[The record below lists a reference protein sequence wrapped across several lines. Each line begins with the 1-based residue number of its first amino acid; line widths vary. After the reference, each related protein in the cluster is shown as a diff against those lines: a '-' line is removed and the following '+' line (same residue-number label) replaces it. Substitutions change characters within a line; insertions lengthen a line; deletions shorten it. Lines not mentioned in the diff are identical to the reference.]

1 MARALVPD
9 LEPTHAIN
17 QSRIY
22 FPVVGWRFATS
33 ACLSRSPLPFPPH
46 FLGTNIFI
54 LPHPHSPPLFR
65 VISITMSPSHHTTRH
80 IVLSTS
86 VAFVSIRLD
95 RRFPFR
101 YV

>member
-1 MARALVPD
+1 MAFR
-9 LEPTHAIN
+9 HK
-17 QSRIY
+17 R
-22 FPVVGWRFATS
+22 
-33 ACLSRSPLPFPPH
+33 LSLLLAFH
-46 FLGTNIFI
+46 FRPISSERTYSYYPI
-54 LPHPHSPPLFR
+54 LIHPPLFR

-101 YV
+101 YL